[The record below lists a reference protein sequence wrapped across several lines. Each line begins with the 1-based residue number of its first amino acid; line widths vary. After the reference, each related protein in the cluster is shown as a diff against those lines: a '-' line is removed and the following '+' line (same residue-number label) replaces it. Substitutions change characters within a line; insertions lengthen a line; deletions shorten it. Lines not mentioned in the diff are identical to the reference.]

1 MYYEQKVQSTLM
13 EQLDIHEYLHGPS
26 TIPSTTHP
34 ITGEKIP
41 VTLGHEFSGTIIE
54 VGEGVTRLQVGDNVA
69 IKPNLFD
76 GGCAAC
82 LGGWVNCCD
91 NLGFVGLVVSLSLFF
106 LTFVLVGGG
115 VYLRVWLTVQQ
126 VVLVDYQIMLLSRRI
141 GL

>member
-1 MYYEQKVQSTLM
+1 M
-13 EQLDIHEYLHGPS
+13 
-26 TIPSTTHP
+26 
-34 ITGEKIP
+34 
-41 VTLGHEFSGTIIE
+41 TLGHEFSGTITE

-91 NLGFVGLVVSLSLFF
+91 NLGFVGFSGISLSLSLSLFF
-106 LTFVLVGGG
+106 LTFVLVGGV
-115 VYLRVWLTVQQ
+115 VYSRVWLTTQQ
-126 VVLVDYQIMLLSRRI
+126 VVLGDYQIMLLSRRI